1 MGAGAKGNL
10 DLGQEAGPLKCADN
24 LPQLE
29 GRSRSKWSIGEESVG
44 VGLNCASRCRVDASC
59 EDFSERVVAT
69 NLSRSGALLK
79 NVDIELRCGEV
90 IAIEYAHR
98 QAYFRIVWVLNSGM
112 PQGMQVAVHKLAE
125 SPCP

>member
-1 MGAGAKGNL
+1 MV
-10 DLGQEAGPLKCADN
+10 DRRRER
-24 LPQLE
+24 
-29 GRSRSKWSIGEESVG
+29 RSRAELRVQVS
-44 VGLNCASRCRVDASC
+44 GLDASC
-59 EDFSERVVAT
+59 EEFSERVVAT

-112 PQGMQVAVHKLAE
+112 PEGMQVAVHKLAK
-125 SPCP
+125 SPGPWEEVLPLEEAIADLAGTRQE